1 MKKRDKEELISKSV
15 VFTVIIFAIM
25 FCTMLI
31 QNAYF
36 KIPPTAMSLA
46 TPTIVLVTS
55 ILSLVIAVVFVVF
68 GFVKSQKY
76 FEVSAWAAGL
86 ATFLMLLKINY
97 EVKALEFKLPSNFF
111 VLPNTMIKF
120 YAVAM
125 VVMALAIVIMWV
137 RTLIK
142 VLAK

>member
-68 GFVKSQKY
+68 GFVFIHCLVGCVDILVGIENVCKHHQKANRDDAQKY
-76 FEVSAWAAGL
+76 TVENSGDNSFAK
-86 ATFLMLLKINY
+86 TCFL
-97 EVKALEFKLPSNFF
+97 
-111 VLPNTMIKF
+111 
-120 YAVAM
+120 
-125 VVMALAIVIMWV
+125 
-137 RTLIK
+137 
-142 VLAK
+142 

>member
-1 MKKRDKEELISKSV
+1 MKKREKEELISKSV
-15 VFTVIIFAIM
+15 VFTVIIFTIM

-36 KIPPTAMSLA
+36 KIPPTPMSLA

-55 ILSLVIAVVFVVF
+55 ILSLVIAVVFVVL
-68 GFVKSQKY
+68 GFIKSQKY
-76 FEVSAWAAGL
+76 FEVSAWTAGL

-97 EVKALEFKLPSNFF
+97 EVKALEFTLPSNFF
-111 VLPNTMIKF
+111 VLPNTTIKF

-125 VVMALAIVIMWV
+125 TVMVLAIVIMWL

-142 VLAK
+142 VLVK

>member
-15 VFTVIIFAIM
+15 VFTVIILAIM

-55 ILSLVIAVVFVVF
+55 ILSLVVAVVFVVF
-68 GFVKSQKY
+68 GFIKSQKY

-125 VVMALAIVIMWV
+125 AVMVLAIVIMWV